1 MATYTSD
8 VAAIGQ
14 FFEGHGGYVQVR
26 KVRFVAT
33 TPLAATDVI
42 QMVPVRAGEQVV
54 GGYVIFGDLDAN
66 ASPTVTVDV
75 GDDLDVDR
83 YIDGS
88 TVPQTGGV
96 VQFGAGIATTAAA
109 GLAYNHVY
117 TADNTID
124 ITIVGAVATAAAA
137 GAVITMVALIV
148 GS

>member
-26 KVRFVAT
+26 KVQFVAT

-54 GGYVIFGDLDAN
+54 GGWVFSGDIDAD
-66 ASPTVTVDV
+66 ASPTVTIDV

-88 TVPQTGGV
+88 TVPRTGGV
-96 VQFGAGIATTAAA
+96 IEFGSGVAVTAAGA
-109 GLAYNHVY
+109 TAFNHVY

-124 ITIVGAVATAAAA
+124 ITVVGAVATAAAA
-137 GAVITMVALIV
+137 GIVITMVALIV